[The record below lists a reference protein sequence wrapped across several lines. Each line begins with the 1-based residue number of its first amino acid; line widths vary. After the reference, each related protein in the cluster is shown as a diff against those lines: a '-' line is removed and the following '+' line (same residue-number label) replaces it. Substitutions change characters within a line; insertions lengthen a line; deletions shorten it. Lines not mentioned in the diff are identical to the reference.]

1 MERGVGIRQLRDRLT
16 HYLGRVRR
24 GRQLIITDRGE
35 PVALLLPY
43 GRGGRPDRSERLHH
57 VLSGGHVMPA
67 ERQFLKTPPL
77 VKGRGPLLSDIVS
90 EGRR

>member
-1 MERGVGIRQLRDRLT
+1 MDRGVGIRQLRDRLT

-43 GRGGRPDRSERLHH
+43 GRGGRPDRAERLHR

-67 ERQFLKTPPL
+67 DRQFLKEPPL
-77 VKGRGPLLSDIVS
+77 VKGKGPLPSDVVGES
-90 EGRR
+90 RR